1 MWLFV
6 QCFSIALCEYYW
18 FFIQVYN
25 TLNKRDRT
33 VNRSTRCVKQQQ
45 IFVFVLYNF
54 FFCASKNVYDKI
66 ERKNRYTNLIL
77 FRDELFCSFAF
88 TMRCMCVSV
97 WYSQL
102 HPSERDLEISFDS
115 GLRFAL
121 VLVEAETIS
130 QEVLHGR
137 VNVLQ
142 NSNQRVVL
150 VGVTLQHTHRLPITR
165 FITRPPPSLQIQ
177 NARAR
182 RSSLSCSRD
191 RSSADCGSCVYT
203 IKFNF
208 FTARPT

>member
-6 QCFSIALCEYYW
+6 QCISIALCEYYW

-97 WYSQL
+97 IFSA
-102 HPSERDLEISFDS
+102 PPFGERLRDFIRFRFTICPDPRRGWDNLAGSPPWTCKRAPELQPAS
-115 GLRFAL
+115 GPR
-121 VLVEAETIS
+121 
-130 QEVLHGR
+130 
-137 VNVLQ
+137 
-142 NSNQRVVL
+142 
-150 VGVTLQHTHRLPITR
+150 
-165 FITRPPPSLQIQ
+165 
-177 NARAR
+177 R
-182 RSSLSCSRD
+182 RSSATYTHT
-191 RSSADCGSCVYT
+191 ADYT
-203 IKFNF
+203 IHHAPASIITNSKRSRSALISLVF
-208 FTARPT
+208 AR